1 MPLFLTEEE
10 LSRYANDAV
19 AVAEK
24 ADAFICELYKE
35 VDTVRAEADAASITA
50 EQTCS
55 LLEQKYLSLSA
66 EFSKLESQNA
76 QLQSSL
82 DHRLSDLA
90 QVQTEKHQL
99 HLQSA
104 RTRFLSYFIVLFFC
118 VDVYVD
124 ISLCVGLDR
133 IILGFKEFCRLG
145 RTGR

>member
-24 ADAFICELYKE
+24 ADAFICQLYKE

-66 EFSKLESQNA
+66 EVSKLESQNT

-82 DHRLSDLA
+82 DHRLADLA

-99 HLQSA
+99 HLQSV
-104 RTRFLSYFIVLFFC
+104 RTRFLSYFIVILFFFFFFFFVC
-118 VDVYVD
+118 IYVD
-124 ISLCVGLDR
+124 ICVC
-133 IILGFKEFCRLG
+133 GFRYNCLRVYG
-145 RTGR
+145 IS